1 MDRSNLLEI
10 KKGETGTGLLI
21 EHDGYISIDC
31 GNNKQLFESYRKMN
45 EGVGDE
51 FHCPY
56 PFIVNAVFQ
65 KYDIENA
72 NGRIY
77 PEHIL
82 KREVEKY
89 QTMIKERRAIG
100 ECYRPEAMILTEYG
114 WKHLYEIKEGENVL
128 TLNTSTNEIEIQP
141 VKNIVKYHKD
151 GKMINI
157 KGRCI
162 DDVVTPDHGFPLFN
176 RNNKFKKFVTAKE
189 LLETDVNAHY
199 YIPKTGTWIGRND
212 EFMVVPKME
221 EHELGRNIR
230 HDLKEKYLQ
239 DLVIPMDI
247 FAKFMGIY
255 LSEGSH
261 SKKTNKSNKVNIHQ
275 KKEDICIEIQKMLED
290 WGIGFTVNTS
300 KSGSKTFVI
309 SDMRLCKYVSQFGL
323 CYNKFVP
330 FELKQQSKEILKIF
344 YDWFV
349 MGDGR
354 IRGDKR
360 RKNSN
365 FSDDVFSTSK
375 QLALDLNEI
384 QLKIGYSG
392 NLLEEKRD
400 NDRLIEGRLIKGE
413 NSHPMYFTYRSLTK
427 GIYADKRF
435 LQVKEVDYN
444 GDVMCVEVDNHVWY
458 VMDNG
463 KCHWTKNCNHPAE
476 SVIDL
481 SRVAIN
487 IIELHWEG
495 HTLVG
500 QLEVLVSEAFRR
512 NGIICCQGDQV
523 AHLLLNGIKIGVS
536 SRGLGTVTQKMGVL
550 YVGEDYEIICWD
562 VVSDPSTPG
571 AFISQ
576 NVNNLQQYIESDT
589 SSKNKPQ
596 LFEKLDKFNDWLN
609 D

>member
-1 MDRSNLLEI
+1 MDRSNLVEI
-10 KKGETGTGLLI
+10 KKGQTGTGLLI

-176 RNNKFKKFVTAKE
+176 RDNKFKKFVTAKE
-189 LLETDVNAHY
+189 LLETDANAHY
-199 YIPKTGTWIGRND
+199 YIPKTGTWVGRND

-275 KKEDICIEIQKMLED
+275 KKED
-290 WGIGFTVNTS
+290 
-300 KSGSKTFVI
+300 
-309 SDMRLCKYVSQFGL
+309 
-323 CYNKFVP
+323 
-330 FELKQQSKEILKIF
+330 
-344 YDWFV
+344 
-349 MGDGR
+349 
-354 IRGDKR
+354 
-360 RKNSN
+360 
-365 FSDDVFSTSK
+365 
-375 QLALDLNEI
+375 
-384 QLKIGYSG
+384 
-392 NLLEEKRD
+392 
-400 NDRLIEGRLIKGE
+400 
-413 NSHPMYFTYRSLTK
+413 
-427 GIYADKRF
+427 
-435 LQVKEVDYN
+435 
-444 GDVMCVEVDNHVWY
+444 
-458 VMDNG
+458 
-463 KCHWTKNCNHPAE
+463 
-476 SVIDL
+476 
-481 SRVAIN
+481 
-487 IIELHWEG
+487 
-495 HTLVG
+495 
-500 QLEVLVSEAFRR
+500 
-512 NGIICCQGDQV
+512 
-523 AHLLLNGIKIGVS
+523 
-536 SRGLGTVTQKMGVL
+536 
-550 YVGEDYEIICWD
+550 
-562 VVSDPSTPG
+562 
-571 AFISQ
+571 
-576 NVNNLQQYIESDT
+576 
-589 SSKNKPQ
+589 
-596 LFEKLDKFNDWLN
+596 
-609 D
+609 